1 MIFFKSLIILF
12 LFLATSLFAQTKEVD
27 KLLEKVNQ
35 ASTPQENKELIEKL
49 KKELATKNIKARQ
62 ESDAIIKAKEK
73 MPNELFD
80 EKAIEQ

>member
-1 MIFFKSLIILF
+1 M
-12 LFLATSLFAQTKEVD
+12 D

-35 ASTPQENKELIEKL
+35 ASNPQEKKELIEKL
-49 KKELATKNIKARQ
+49 KKELANKNKKARE

-73 MPNELFD
+73 MPNKFFD

>member
-1 MIFFKSLIILF
+1 MIFSKLMLILF
-12 LFLATSLFAQTKEVD
+12 LFLSINLFAQTKDVD

-35 ASTPQENKELIEKL
+35 ASNPQEKKELIEKL
-49 KKELATKNIKARQ
+49 KKELANKNKKARE

-73 MPNELFD
+73 MPNKFFD

>member
-35 ASTPQENKELIEKL
+35 ASTPQEKKELIEKL